1 VGSAVI
7 EGFIDHCKLILGLI
21 LDISMTAK
29 FAALYLLYV
38 LAFLSPEFPDR
49 AAASIVSISVD
60 GHNVIRRTC
69 RAWDLP
75 AFYPF
80 AHCNSLKE
88 RGLRSTNTTG
98 VPMN

>member
-21 LDISMTAK
+21 LEISMTSK

-38 LAFLSPEFPDR
+38 LAFISAEFPDR

-60 GHNVIRRTC
+60 GHNVIR
-69 RAWDLP
+69 
-75 AFYPF
+75 
-80 AHCNSLKE
+80 
-88 RGLRSTNTTG
+88 
-98 VPMN
+98 